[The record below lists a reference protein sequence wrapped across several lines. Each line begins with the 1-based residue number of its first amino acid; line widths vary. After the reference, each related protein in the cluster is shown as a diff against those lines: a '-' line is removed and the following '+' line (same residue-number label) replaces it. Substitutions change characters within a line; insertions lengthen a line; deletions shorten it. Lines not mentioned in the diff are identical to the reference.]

1 MKSCALMSVL
11 SLLVSLLLPVTV
23 PHAAAEPFVGSAS
36 AGILHTAGTASA
48 DAAPANAAPDT
59 DAPEAAA
66 SAADGSA
73 RYGSDALTTVLVL
86 RGGTAEAFSLSE
98 YLPGVVAGEMPASFE
113 PDALRAQA
121 VAARSYALAHIE
133 APPAAHPQYAL
144 CDEPGCCEVYLTEEE
159 RRERWGA
166 QYALWEER
174 IEEAVRDTDG
184 VYLVYDGEPITACF
198 HASSAG
204 YTETGAAVWGNSVP
218 YLVSV
223 SSPETADDV
232 PNFVTTAEFSPEEFR
247 ERILAAFPEA
257 GLSALPPDWLGERTV
272 DPSGRVSSVRIGSA
286 VIPGTEMRSLFSLRS
301 ANFTLV
307 WTGRSFLF
315 TVAGSGHG
323 AGMSQYGAN
332 VMAKQGAAW
341 QDILTH
347 YYPGASLTLP

>member
-1 MKSCALMSVL
+1 MKRCVITSML
-11 SLLVSLLLPVTV
+11 SLLFSLLLPVAARY
-23 PHAAAEPFVGSAS
+23 AAAADEPPES
-36 AGILHTAGTASA
+36 
-48 DAAPANAAPDT
+48 APAVSPTPVTESTALPA
-59 DAPEAAA
+59 
-66 SAADGSA
+66 G
-73 RYGSDALTTVLVL
+73 GSDALTSITLL
-86 RGGTAEAFSLSE
+86 RGGAVETLSMAE

-121 VAARSYALAHIE
+121 VAARSYALARMLSP
-133 APPAAHPQYAL
+133 AAAHPQSAL
-144 CDEPGCCEVYLTEEE
+144 CDEAACCEVYLTPEQ
-159 RRERWGA
+159 RAERWGT
-166 QYALWEER
+166 QYTLWETR

-184 VYLVYDGEPITACF
+184 IYLVYDGAPITACF

-204 YTETGAAVWGNSVP
+204 YTESGAAVWGTSVP

-223 SSPETADDV
+223 ESPETASDV

-247 ERILAAFPEA
+247 EIVLAAYPDND
-257 GLSALPPDWLGERTV
+257 LSAPPAEWLGERTI

-286 VIPGTEMRSLFSLRS
+286 AVPGTKVRSLFALRS

-307 WTGRSFLF
+307 WTGHSFLF

-332 VMAKQGAAW
+332 VLAKNGASW

-347 YYPGASLTLP
+347 YYPGAALTTP